1 MLAFGFLLTISEK
14 SLNVID
20 FFLDEKSLYSN
31 VSNFVWSIN
40 YGNDIKH
47 RHILYGHFNFHIFNL
62 YF

>member
-20 FFLDEKSLYSN
+20 FFLDEKGLYSN

-40 YGNDIKH
+40 YDNDIKH
-47 RHILYGHFNFHIFNL
+47 GHILY
-62 YF
+62 